1 MPTGNNFHSPSVSL
15 SSIDKEEV
23 GQALDVVEEDHQV
36 GEVAGRKP
44 LKADKKIFLQ
54 DDLCVLFIYNLANM

>member
-1 MPTGNNFHSPSVSL
+1 MPTCNSFKPPPVSL
-15 SSIDKEEV
+15 SCIDKKEV

-44 LKADKKIFLQ
+44 LKADKKIFLK
-54 DDLCVLFIYNLANM
+54 DHLYVLFIYNLANM